1 MIVYHGSNSRFSH
14 LRIAK
19 SLVKYES
26 TMTNEGMGI
35 YFSTDREVA
44 ESYGKYVYTLELN
57 DDYFVDFRKAI
68 ECKNFVHYIGNEV
81 ARKSGVNIFKYF
93 PMFDMVYR
101 IKNGAQAICNVGHD
115 IAEILDNTE
124 GFYFAYSQTK
134 RESIYR
140 LLRSCDNFKKQ
151 PIKAYMFTYH
161 IPNIG
166 VIKDVSDDVVK
177 IINVEAR

>member
-19 SLVKYES
+19 SLVKNDS
-26 TMTNEGMGI
+26 TMINEGLGI

-44 ESYGKYVYTLELN
+44 ESYGKYLYTLDVN
-57 DDYFVDFRKAI
+57 DDYLVDYRKAI
-68 ECKNFVHYIGNEV
+68 PVTEMLNFLVERVQTRYD
-81 ARKSGVNIFKYF
+81 VNIRKYF
-93 PMFDMVYR
+93 SKYEMIDR
-101 IKNGAQAICNVGHD
+101 IKNGAQKICDVGHE
-115 IAEILDNTE
+115 IVRILDNSE
-124 GFYFAYSQTK
+124 EFYFAYSQTK

-140 LLRSCDNFKKQ
+140 LLRSYDNFKKQ

-177 IINVEAR
+177 IVNVEAR